1 MSVLEF
7 CSMTT
12 LPRYSGATDIFRQ
25 LEQVRARRWTLGLSA
40 GLLAAA
46 TVVIVCVL
54 VAAVALGYW
63 PDQPPAALRWAVL
76 AGALTAL
83 LASAGWF
90 VLRPAVWKQNPAQ
103 TARFVETRLP
113 ELRNDL
119 INTVLLCGDE
129 SQSSP
134 ELVQLAIYE
143 ALLRSRGVDVRGSV
157 SRRSLGGWALAAGVA
172 AALLAGF
179 AALQPGPMRRGIM
192 AAIAPTAYVE
202 RFNRIEL
209 LGISPADGDTCFV
222 GEPVNI
228 VATIAN
234 PDRAAYPAEVIFK
247 DLPARAMS
255 AGENFA
261 TFVLAGQKFEQ
272 SFEFAVR
279 VGPSRWPADKPYY
292 KVNVLQRV
300 RIDGLDLHYEYP
312 SYTALKGQTV
322 RNAPGAIEAPVG
334 TRVTVTLRTGSAVK
348 SVLLER
354 QDSARLPMAPAP
366 DGRSFAANIAVLES
380 GAYRVVIEDTRQQLP
395 DPESGGG
402 ADGFAAGGPA
412 ALRGYFPINAIPDAP
427 PKIEFITPNH
437 DCDLAPGAKLPTLIR
452 VSDNYG
458 LTDARFYAGKQGSEC
473 REVHGFSGLVSGKIK
488 ADLPFTLEMPPGT
501 VKGDVI
507 VYYATVTDNRSLP
520 KVAGPQTTA
529 SQRFKVTVQDAAEVA
544 AEKAKRYDELRAR
557 LTAILQ
563 WQLAAR
569 VDTGIC
575 WKKHKDL
582 PALAATAKTVQA
594 AQKRIR
600 ADLLNLAEKF
610 PFDKDM
616 TTIQQAVAMLAN
628 NEARL
633 AADQAGVLAQLAD
646 LARRDKSC
654 QLLSATQ
661 GQIIDALETML
672 AILPSLSAGL
682 KEKEN
687 GPKAG
692 DLPPEALEKLK
703 ALDEKLAAFLDDQK
717 KVIAATER
725 LNKKPV
731 DALTAEDEKTL
742 KDLAAVE
749 DKWEKFMDE
758 TFADFSRLV
767 EQDFAN
773 PSTLKEL
780 LAVKSDI
787 TMAKDAL
794 SKKATEVATAAEDG
808 ALGGGEEIK
817 DNLEKWLPD
826 TPDRIKWAMES
837 MPDDQGKI
845 EAPEL
850 PKELEDLVGD
860 LLEQEEEL
868 FDDMEDLSARAAS
881 SGSDGMG
888 WDAMDGPISNMGA
901 QGVTGNQLPNNNE
914 LQGRSGQGRS
924 GKSSGEFVGDSA
936 EDKGGRRTPTRVT
949 PEPFQTGQVDD
960 KSKEPPGGAT
970 GGGKLSGSGE
980 EGLEGPVPPE
990 IAKEM
995 PRLAQ
1000 KQAALVNKAERMRG
1014 QFQVNNYAGF
1024 NFLQAITLMN
1034 RVQRDLDKGRYQ
1046 NVLRAREQTISALKQ
1061 SKLRIGQ
1068 IDVARDTSA
1077 EMPKYIRDDIADAMK
1092 GKLPSEFRDVLE
1104 QYYRRLSETA
1114 PAKP

>member
-1 MSVLEF
+1 
-7 CSMTT
+7 MTT
-12 LPRYSGATDIFRQ
+12 LPRYSGARDIFRQ
-25 LEQVRARRWTLGLSA
+25 LEEVRARRWTLGLSA

-46 TVVIVCVL
+46 TVAIICVL
-54 VAAVALGYW
+54 VTAGALGYW

-76 AGALTAL
+76 VAVLAALI
-83 LASAGWF
+83 ASAGWF
-90 VLRPAVWKQNPAQ
+90 VLRPAAWKQNPAQ
-103 TARFVETRLP
+103 TARFIETNLP

-143 ALLRSRGVDVRGSV
+143 ALLRSRHVDVRKSV
-157 SRRSLGGWALAAGVA
+157 SRRPAARWALAAGVA
-172 AALLAGF
+172 AAVLAGF
-179 AALQPGPMRRGIM
+179 AALQPGPLRRGLM
-192 AAIAPTAYVE
+192 AAIVPTGYVE
-202 RFNRIEL
+202 RVNRIEL
-209 LGISPADGDTCFV
+209 RSISPADGETCFV

-228 VATIAN
+228 VASIAN
-234 PDRAAYPAEVIFK
+234 PERTAYQAEVIFR
-247 DLPARAMS
+247 DSPPRAMS
-255 AGENFA
+255 AGENYA
-261 TFVLAGQKFEQ
+261 TFVLGGQKFEQ

-279 VGPSRWPADKPYY
+279 IGPSRWPADKPYY

-300 RIDGLDLHYEYP
+300 KIDGLDLHYEYP
-312 SYTALKGQTV
+312 SYTGLKARTV
-322 RNAPGAIEAPVG
+322 QNATGAIEAPVG
-334 TRVTVTLRTGSAVK
+334 ARVTVSLRTHSPVK

-354 QDSARLPMAPAP
+354 QDAARLPMAPGP
-366 DGRSFAANIAVLES
+366 DRRSFAANIDVLES

-395 DPESGGG
+395 DPESGGASG
-402 ADGFAAGGPA
+402 GFAAGGPS
-412 ALRGYFPINAIPDAP
+412 ALRGYFPINALPDAP
-427 PKIEFITPNH
+427 PKIEFITPNR
-437 DCDLAPGAKLPTLIR
+437 DIDLAPGAKLPTLIR
-452 VSDNYG
+452 VFDKYG
-458 LTDARFYAGKQGSEC
+458 LTDARFYAGKQGTEPK
-473 REVHGFSGLVSGKIK
+473 EVHGFFGLVNGKTK
-488 ADLPFTLEMPPGT
+488 ADLPYTLEMPPGT
-501 VKGDVI
+501 VKGDVV

-520 KVAGPQTTA
+520 KIAGPQTTA

-544 AEKAKRYDELRAR
+544 AAKAKRYDELRAR
-557 LTAILQ
+557 LMAILQ
-563 WQLAAR
+563 WQQTAH

-575 WKKHKDL
+575 WKRHKDL
-582 PALAATAKTVQA
+582 PAVVAAAKTVQTG
-594 AQKRIR
+594 QKRIR
-600 ADLLNLAEKF
+600 ADLLDLAEKF
-610 PFDKDM
+610 PFEKEM
-616 TTIQQAVAMLAN
+616 TAVQQALAVLAN

-633 AADQAGVLAQLAD
+633 AVDQAGVLAQLAD
-646 LARRDKSC
+646 LAQRDKSC
-654 QLLSATQ
+654 KLLSETQ
-661 GQIIDALETML
+661 DRIIDTLETLL
-672 AILPSLSAGL
+672 AIMPSLSGGL
-682 KEKEN
+682 KEKEK

-703 ALDEKLAAFLDDQK
+703 ALDEKLAAFLGDQK
-717 KVIAATER
+717 KVIEATER

-731 DALTAEDEKTL
+731 DNLTAEDEKL
-742 KDLAAVE
+742 LQDLAAVE

-794 SKKATEVATAAEDG
+794 SKKATEIATAAEDG

-817 DNLEKWLPD
+817 DNIEKWLPD
-826 TPDRIKWAMES
+826 TPDRIKWSMES

-860 LLEQEEEL
+860 LLEQEEEM
-868 FDDMEDLSARAAS
+868 FDEMEDLSARAAS

-936 EDKGGRRTPTRVT
+936 QDKGGRRTPTRVT
-949 PEPFQTGQVDD
+949 PEPFQKGQVDD

-970 GGGKLSGSGE
+970 GGGKLSGSGAD
-980 EGLEGPVPPE
+980 GLEGPVPPE

-1000 KQAALVNKAERMRG
+1000 KQAAIVNKAERLRG
-1014 QFQVNNYAGF
+1014 QFQVNDYAGF
-1024 NFLQAITLMN
+1024 KFLQAITLMN
-1034 RVQRDLDKGRYQ
+1034 RVQRDLDKGKYQ
-1046 NVLRAREQTISALKQ
+1046 NVLRAREQTISALRQ

-1077 EMPKYIRDDIADAMK
+1077 EMPKYVRDDIADAMK

-1104 QYYRRLSETA
+1104 QYYRRLSETP
-1114 PAKP
+1114 PARP